1 MSGCPDCLC
10 AGLWQAET
18 LIEKGASALST
29 PSRAAQ
35 VRSGVASIL
44 VAALTGGGGAKAG
57 ASAPGASESKGDGE
71 SESDRLYRIA
81 QEAEFGEGTCR
92 CCGGCCPLFRVLHFF
107 L

>member
-1 MSGCPDCLC
+1 MSVCPDCLC

-29 PSRAAQ
+29 RDVLKPPADM
-35 VRSGVASIL
+35 
-44 VAALTGGGGAKAG
+44 AALTGGGGAKAG

-81 QEAEFGEGTCR
+81 QEAEFGEGTCHHF
-92 CCGGCCPLFRVLHFF
+92 GGCCPLFLVSRCRLEVG
-107 L
+107 